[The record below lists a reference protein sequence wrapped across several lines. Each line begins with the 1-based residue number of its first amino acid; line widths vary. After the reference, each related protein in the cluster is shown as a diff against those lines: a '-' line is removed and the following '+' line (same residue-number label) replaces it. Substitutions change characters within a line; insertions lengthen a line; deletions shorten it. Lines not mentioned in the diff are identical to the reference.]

1 MLWKTDTKMNNDYL
15 VREFGKV
22 TFFNNSVN
30 YEETEVWYED

>member
-1 MLWKTDTKMNNDYL
+1 MNNDYL

-30 YEETEVWYED
+30 YEEIELKFGMKTNFEPLS